1 MLYTIEKKIESEIKI
16 KRSRFV
22 AVLYP
27 LLHTEEIRDI
37 LNAHYG
43 LFSDATHN
51 CYACILLMLEN
62 LPEQPENQF

>member
-43 LFSDATHN
+43 LF
-51 CYACILLMLEN
+51 
-62 LPEQPENQF
+62 F